1 MKVLVTGAAGFIG
14 MHTAIRLLDLGH
26 SVVGIDNINEYYDVR
41 LKHARLNELGDKDG
55 FLFQRLDI
63 SDQPA
68 LTALFANEKFDF
80 VIHLAAQAGVRYSIT
95 NPSSYIQSNLVGF
108 ANILECCRNHSIQH
122 FVYASSSSVYGSNK
136 KSPFCEH
143 DSADHP
149 ISLYAATKRS
159 NELMAHSYSHLY
171 GLPTTGLRFFTVYG
185 PWGRPDMAPFL
196 FLKAA
201 LEGKPIKV
209 FNNGNM
215 QRDFTYIDD
224 VIDGVVLSL
233 EKPPERNTFA
243 DTTSPNPSE
252 SDAPYKVFNIGRSNP
267 MPLMDFISSLEASI
281 GTAIEKIYLPMQ
293 DGDVSSTYADTSRL
307 HQWTGFQPKTSV
319 NEGVSKFVDWYKSFY
334 SPLIT

>member
-136 KSPFCEH
+136 KSPFC
-143 DSADHP
+143 DQ
-149 ISLYAATKRS
+149 SLCC
-159 NELMAHSYSHLY
+159 
-171 GLPTTGLRFFTVYG
+171 
-185 PWGRPDMAPFL
+185 D
-196 FLKAA
+196 KAI
-201 LEGKPIKV
+201 E
-209 FNNGNM
+209 
-215 QRDFTYIDD
+215 R
-224 VIDGVVLSL
+224 IDGS
-233 EKPPERNTFA
+233 
-243 DTTSPNPSE
+243 
-252 SDAPYKVFNIGRSNP
+252 
-267 MPLMDFISSLEASI
+267 
-281 GTAIEKIYLPMQ
+281 
-293 DGDVSSTYADTSRL
+293 
-307 HQWTGFQPKTSV
+307 
-319 NEGVSKFVDWYKSFY
+319 
-334 SPLIT
+334 